1 MCEKNRY
8 FIADVPCEICVVE
21 NCENRGLKNIHGCDY
36 GKPSNKMIRWAF
48 EYTNTLRAL
57 GIKVHA

>member
-1 MCEKNRY
+1 MCEEPRY
-8 FIADVPCEICVVE
+8 SAGPVICKVCVVE
-21 NCENRGLKNIHGCDY
+21 NCENKGSKVTGCDF
-36 GKPSNKMIRWAF
+36 GKPSNEMIRWAF